1 MILCCLFFKQKT
13 AYEMR
18 ISDWSSDVCSSDL
31 APYHHP
37 PLDAGVASIRDDLG
51 YNSDLPYLGVEPIET
66 GFAPTGTYPPSI
78 NSSWLHSTVYGATPA
93 QIEQAKKEF
102 AATGRIGMY
111 RSEEHTSEL
120 QSLMRTS
127 YAVFCL
133 K

>member
-1 MILCCLFFKQKT
+1 MIRRPPRSTRTYTLF
-13 AYEMR
+13 
-18 ISDWSSDVCSSDL
+18 
-31 APYHHP
+31 PYSTLFRSP

-102 AATGRIGMY
+102 AATGRIGM
-111 RSEEHTSEL
+111 
-120 QSLMRTS
+120 
-127 YAVFCL
+127 
-133 K
+133 